1 MNLLFEHIRI
11 VHPAQG
17 LDGRYFLWLRDGRI
31 EALSVEPIE
40 GDSHTRRIPAEELV
54 AVPGLFDL
62 HVHARDPGQTHK
74 EDLDSVT
81 AAAANGGF
89 TGICCMP
96 NTEPALDRPEL
107 LAYVRERT
115 RTAPVEVHCC
125 AALTRGRRGEELA
138 PLLELYAAGARM
150 FSDDGTWLASAELL
164 RRAFRY
170 LEGTDALIAQ
180 HCQEPTLTVD
190 FAINEGIL
198 STRLGLKGYPAV
210 AEEIAIARDLLLAS
224 ACGNPRYHVQ
234 HISTRGAVELI
245 RIAKQRGLRV
255 SCEVTPHHLVLTEE
269 AVAEFD
275 TNAKMNPPLRTQAD
289 VEALREALAEGTID
303 CIATDHAPHA
313 LHEKLQEFSQ
323 APLGVIGLETA
334 LGVVLTKLV
343 HTGIITLERLVEA
356 MAIAPRQLLGL
367 PIPRIEPG
375 AEANLTIFAPDEEWR
390 VEPERFRSKAR
401 NTPFAGWE
409 LRGKP
414 RWTIYRQHLWESSL

>member
-1 MNLLFEHIRI
+1 MNLLFERIRI
-11 VHPAQG
+11 VHPTQG

-40 GDSHTRRIPAEELV
+40 GEPYTRRIPAEGLV
-54 AVPGLFDL
+54 AIPGLFDL

-96 NTEPALDRPEL
+96 NTEPALDCPEL

-115 RTAPVEVHCC
+115 RNAPVEVHCC

-190 FAINEGIL
+190 FAINEGII
-198 STRLGLKGYPAV
+198 SARLGLKGYPAV

-224 ACGNPRYHVQ
+224 SCGNPRYHVQ

-245 RIAKQRGLRV
+245 RVAKQRGLRV

-275 TNAKMNPPLRTQAD
+275 TNAKTNPPLRTQAD
-289 VEALREALAEGTID
+289 VEALREALADGTID

-343 HTGIITLERLVEA
+343 HTGVLPLTRLVEA

-414 RWTIYRQHLWESSL
+414 RWTVYGQHLWESDL

>member
-1 MNLLFEHIRI
+1 MNLLFERIRI

-17 LDGRYFLWLRDGRI
+17 LDGHYFLWLRDGRI

-40 GDSHTRRIPAEELV
+40 GEPHTRRILAEGLV

-96 NTEPALDRPEL
+96 NTEPPLDRPEL

-115 RTAPVEVHCC
+115 RNAPVEVHCC

-150 FSDDGTWLASAELL
+150 FSDDGAWLASAELL

-190 FAINEGIL
+190 FAVNEGIL

-224 ACGNPRYHVQ
+224 SCGNPRYHVQ

-245 RIAKQRGLRV
+245 RVAKQRGLRV

-269 AVAEFD
+269 AVAEFN

-289 VEALREALAEGTID
+289 VEALREALADGTID

-343 HTGIITLERLVEA
+343 HTGILTLERLVEA
-356 MAIAPRQLLGL
+356 MAIAPRRLLGL
-367 PIPRIEPG
+367 PIPQIEPG

-414 RWTIYRQHLWESSL
+414 RWTIYRQRLWESNL

>member
-40 GDSHTRRIPAEELV
+40 GNAHTHRIPAEELV

-96 NTEPALDRPEL
+96 NTEPALDRPEP

-245 RIAKQRGLRV
+245 RVAKQRGLRV

-414 RWTIYRQHLWESSL
+414 RWTIHRQHLWESSL